1 MRTIRIGSGA
11 GYSGDRIEPA
21 VELAEKGDIQYLVFE
36 CLGERTVALAQQAR
50 MKNPDSGYDPLL
62 EERMRAV
69 LPVCASQGIRIVT
82 NMGAAN
88 PLAAARKTA
97 EIARSLGLS
106 SLKIAAIVGD
116 DVLDACKE
124 RDLPIMEFD
133 GTIKQ
138 LGNRLLSANAYLG
151 AEPIAEA
158 LSAGA
163 DIVITGRASDPALFL
178 APMIHAFGWAM
189 DDWNLLGQGTVAGH
203 LLECAGQ
210 ITGGYF
216 ADPGYKDIPD
226 LARLGFPIGE
236 VGEDGGLVIT
246 KVKGSGGAVTAQTCK
261 EQLLYEVHDPT
272 QYIQPD
278 VVADFSQVKVEEIA
292 PNRVR
297 VSGGRGTK
305 RTGTLKVSVGYVD
318 SYIGEGQISYAGP
331 GALARGRL
339 ALEIVRERLKLTGVA
354 ASELWFELIGVDSL
368 HGANLAAK
376 ANEPYE
382 VRVRVTGRTENL
394 REAVRIGNEV
404 ETLYTNGPAAGGGA
418 VGVERFDLVADSD
431 SFAQIFG
438 AAGDAHADLV
448 RLAGARGDLSPVQR
462 VDADQLEPPV
472 AGGDAGEF
480 QPLANDFQRQPPPRQ
495 CAGAGIGNLA
505 LADIAVDVANR
516 DLQRAGTFCSP
527 SAADPHA
534 VRRDLLDLH
543 LRKIRDHVGLDILR
557 GIVHLVEQLLLAGL
571 RRHRAAGAFDLGDDQ
586 AAVFADFAD
595 RKAEPR
601 EIGNVL
607 VAGVGEVAAG
617 DLAGAFKQMSGDGAL
632 PQQVPVI
639 HRPAE
644 GVNHRRQKQRGIGG
658 APGDHDI
665 GAAGERL
672 RDRLGAEIG
681 IGRQ

>member
-1 MRTIRIGSGA
+1 MMRAIRIGSGA

-21 VELAEKGDIQYLVFE
+21 VELAENGDIQYLVFE

-50 MKNPDSGYDPLL
+50 MKNPEGGYDPLL

-69 LPVCASQGIRIVT
+69 LAVCAAKGIKIVT

-88 PLAAARKTA
+88 PEAAAKKTA

-116 DVLDACKE
+116 DVLDACKDG
-124 RDLPIMEFD
+124 DLPIMEFES
-133 GTIKQ
+133 TIKQ

-151 AEPIAEA
+151 AAPMAEA

-216 ADPGYKDIPD
+216 ADPGYKDVPD

-236 VGEDGGLVIT
+236 VGEDGSLVIT
-246 KVKGSGGAVTAQTCK
+246 KVKGSGGAVTARTCK
-261 EQLLYEVHDPT
+261 EQLLYEVHDPAK
-272 QYIQPD
+272 YFQPD
-278 VVADFSQVKVEEIA
+278 VVADFSQVWVEEIG
-292 PNRVR
+292 PDRVR

-305 RTGTLKVSVGYVD
+305 RTDTLKVSVGYVD

-339 ALEIVRERLKLTGVA
+339 ALEIVRERLKLIGVA
-354 ASELWFELIGVDSL
+354 SSELRFELVGVDAL
-368 HGANLAAK
+368 HGAEISAH

-418 VGVERFDLVADSD
+418 WKSARDVVA
-431 SFAQIFG
+431 
-438 AAGDAHADLV
+438 
-448 RLAGARGDLSPVQR
+448 
-462 VDADQLEPPV
+462 V
-472 AGGDAGEF
+472 AS
-480 QPLANDFQRQPPPRQ
+480 
-495 CAGAGIGNLA
+495 
-505 LADIAVDVANR
+505 V
-516 DLQRAGTFCSP
+516 
-527 SAADPHA
+527 
-534 VRRDLLDLH
+534 LL
-543 LRKIRDHVGLDILR
+543 
-557 GIVHLVEQLLLAGL
+557 
-571 RRHRAAGAFDLGDDQ
+571 
-586 AAVFADFAD
+586 
-595 RKAEPR
+595 PR
-601 EIGNVL
+601 ELAKPQVRF
-607 VAGVGEVAAG
+607 VGA
-617 DLAGAFKQMSGDGAL
+617 
-632 PQQVPVI
+632 
-639 HRPAE
+639 
-644 GVNHRRQKQRGIGG
+644 
-658 APGDHDI
+658 
-665 GAAGERL
+665 
-672 RDRLGAEIG
+672 
-681 IGRQ
+681 